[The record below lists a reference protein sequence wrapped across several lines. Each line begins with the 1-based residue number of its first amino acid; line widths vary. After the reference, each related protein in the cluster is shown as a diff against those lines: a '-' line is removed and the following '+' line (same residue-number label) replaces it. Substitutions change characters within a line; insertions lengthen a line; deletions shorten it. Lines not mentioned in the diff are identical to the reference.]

1 MSGQK
6 PEAVWVFPDEPK
18 KRGGRIALII
28 GLVVAALVVA
38 GVVALF
44 LIPRGDGTPT
54 PTASPSASR
63 TATPTPTPTHA
74 PSPTATTLPS
84 DLPTAPAT
92 TPPPVPD
99 PSVDAFRGQVQPR
112 LDDASTGLELVQSQ
126 SGDAAVQVVDS
137 LQNDAQNLAGQPAPS
152 AIATQWG
159 EAVNAYAAKLQSL
172 RSAYSGGSDPSG
184 AHDDAKAALAQLRS
198 LVGL

>member
-1 MSGQK
+1 MSEQK
-6 PEAVWVFPDEPK
+6 PEAVWVFPEEPK

-38 GVVALF
+38 AIVVLF
-44 LIPRGDGTPT
+44 LIPRGDGVPT
-54 PTASPSASR
+54 PTASPTASK
-63 TATPTPTPTHA
+63 TATPSTSPIPTVVPT
-74 PSPTATTLPS
+74 
-84 DLPTAPAT
+84 DLPTAPVT

-137 LQNDAQNLAGQPAPS
+137 LQNDAQNLAGQPAPT

-159 EAVNAYAAKLQSL
+159 EAVNVYAARLQSL
-172 RSAYSGGSDPSG
+172 RSAYSGGSDTSG
-184 AHDDAKAALAQLRS
+184 ALDDAKAALGQLRS